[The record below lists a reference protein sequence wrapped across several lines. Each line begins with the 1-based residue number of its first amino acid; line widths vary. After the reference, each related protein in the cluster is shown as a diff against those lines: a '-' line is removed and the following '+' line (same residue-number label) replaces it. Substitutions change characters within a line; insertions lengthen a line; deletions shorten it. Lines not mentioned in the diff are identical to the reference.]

1 MLVLSINFFSDE
13 WKTVKGW
20 LEESIKNELIELER
34 TTNEKDADKA
44 RGALRALR
52 RLLEKESK
60 KQP

>member
-1 MLVLSINFFSDE
+1 MNFFSDE